1 MRCSNCPLFESYS
14 SEDGSYANCGLFGD
28 DWENRFQ
35 YEDKDGTTI
44 GCYIEKCYITK
55 KAKEADMKYESYEKY
70 EI

>member
-1 MRCSNCPLFESYS
+1 MRCSNCPLFECYS
-14 SEDGSYANCGLFGD
+14 SENGEYANCGLFGD

-55 KAKEADMKYESYEKY
+55 IAKESDRY
-70 EI
+70 